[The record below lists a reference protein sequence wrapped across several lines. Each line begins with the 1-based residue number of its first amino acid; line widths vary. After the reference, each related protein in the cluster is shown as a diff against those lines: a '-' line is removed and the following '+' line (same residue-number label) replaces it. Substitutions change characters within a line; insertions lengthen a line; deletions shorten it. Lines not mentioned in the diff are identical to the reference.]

1 MLKIGITGGIGSGKT
16 TVCKVFELLGVPVF
30 YADLVAKSIMQTD
43 LQLKNEILIA
53 FGPQSYSIDGL
64 LNRPY
69 ISSIVFK
76 DELQLNKLNS
86 IVHPAVF
93 RAFDNWIA
101 THSDAPYVLKEAALL
116 FESESHKMCDL
127 SILVISPEATRIRRV
142 IARDHISKD
151 EIMLRMKRQFT
162 DEQKMKLT
170 DHVLIND
177 ESRLLIPQILS
188 LHQQFLKISS
198 NHDY

>member
-16 TVCKVFELLGVPVF
+16 TACKVFELLGVPVF

-43 LQLKNEILIA
+43 LQLKNEILNA
-53 FGPQSYSIDGL
+53 FGPQSYFIDGL

-76 DELQLNKLNS
+76 DEAQLNKLNS

-101 THSDAPYVLKEAALL
+101 THSEAPYVLKEAALL

-162 DEQKMKLT
+162 DEQKMKLA
-170 DHVLIND
+170 DYMLMND

>member
-16 TVCKVFELLGVPVF
+16 TACKVFELLGVPVF

-69 ISSIVFK
+69 VSSIVFK
-76 DELQLNKLNS
+76 DGLQLNKLNS

-170 DHVLIND
+170 DHMLIND

>member
-43 LQLKNEILIA
+43 FQLKNEILIA

-64 LNRPY
+64 LNRTY

-101 THSDAPYVLKEAALL
+101 NHTEAPYVLKEAALL

-151 EIMLRMKRQFT
+151 AIMLRMKRQFT
-162 DEQKMKLT
+162 DEQKMKLA
-170 DHVLIND
+170 DHMLMND

>member
-16 TVCKVFELLGVPVF
+16 TVCKVFELLGIPVF
-30 YADLVAKSIMQTD
+30 YADHVAKSIMQTD
-43 LQLKNEILIA
+43 ELLKTEVLSA
-53 FGPQSYSIDGL
+53 FGQESYSKDGQ

-69 ISSIVFK
+69 ISTIVFN
-76 DELQLNKLNS
+76 DESELKKLNA

-93 RAFDNWIA
+93 RAFDKWIT
-101 THSDAPYVLKEAALL
+101 THSDAPYILKEAALL
-116 FESESHKMCDL
+116 FESKSYKMCDL
-127 SILVISPEATRIRRV
+127 SILVVSPEATRIRRV

-162 DEQKMKLT
+162 DEQKMKLA
-170 DHVLIND
+170 DHMLIND
-177 ESRLLIPQILS
+177 ENRLLIPQIVS